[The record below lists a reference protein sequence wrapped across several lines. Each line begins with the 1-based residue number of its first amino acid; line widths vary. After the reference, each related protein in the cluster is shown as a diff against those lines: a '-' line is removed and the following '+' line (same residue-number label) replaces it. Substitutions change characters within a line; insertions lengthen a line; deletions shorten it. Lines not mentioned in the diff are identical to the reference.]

1 MLARLYCGDIYRDAT
16 TPREAFTAHF
26 QRPFSTA
33 PAECQLVEMSLTPDM
48 ILVLGLV
55 AFTMLMLVLEWI
67 RADMVALLVVVTIGL
82 TGLIPSERV
91 FNGFAG
97 NAVIA
102 IIAIMIMGEGL
113 DRAGVLNLTAR
124 FVMKM
129 ARGMESRLGLVINM
143 VASLFSA
150 IIPSQALAALMI
162 PVSSRLS
169 ARTGVPLSRLL
180 LPMAFCILTATNTT
194 LIANSP
200 LIVLNDLIASAN
212 ANLPPGAHTIP
223 RFGLFSVTPV
233 GLTLAVIGVLYFYF
247 FGRKL
252 LPGHEDQRLKVT
264 PGRTESYFAETYGIG
279 GETAELTVTAES
291 PLVGMS
297 IGEVEQLH
305 DAPLILAIKS
315 GNDARMAPPADHVIW
330 VGSVLGVL
338 GPREQLNQFANNQLC
353 RLSTRMRQLG
363 ELFNPT
369 RAGISEVVIPPSSRF
384 IKQKIGE
391 LRLRK
396 RFGISV
402 LAVTRGEQIF
412 RDDLRSVS
420 LRAGDTLALHSNWRD
435 LSLAA
440 EDKDL
445 VVVTDIP
452 KEEQRPGKIWQAV
465 GFFVLAKCLAL
476 FTQLDL
482 SVAMMTGAIGML
494 LTGVLNMDEAYKA
507 INWKT
512 IFVTACL
519 IPLGW
524 SMDSTGTAAWVAQVV
539 LQHLGNASP
548 YILQASLAIL
558 TLLFSQVMSN
568 VGATVMM
575 VPVAISVAV
584 ATGGNPSAYALIVAV
599 SSSNTFLLSSG
610 HPALMMVTG
619 PGGYRGKDFLRV
631 GIPLTLLV
639 LVVTLVVINL
649 MFR

>member
-1 MLARLYCGDIYRDAT
+1 VGL
-16 TPREAFTAHF
+16 
-26 QRPFSTA
+26 
-33 PAECQLVEMSLTPDM
+33 SLTPEM

-55 AFTMLMLVLEWI
+55 GFTMLMLVLEWI
-67 RADMVALLVVVTIGL
+67 RADMVALLVVVVIGL

-124 FVMKM
+124 FVMRM
-129 ARGMESRLGLVINM
+129 ARGMESRLGVVINL

-150 IIPSQALAALMI
+150 VIPSQALAALMI

-212 ANLPPGAHTIP
+212 VNLPPGAHTIP
-223 RFGLFSVTPV
+223 KFGLFSVTPI
-233 GLTLAVIGVLYFYF
+233 GLTLAILGVAYFYF

-252 LPGHEDQRLKVT
+252 LPGHEDERLKVT

-330 VGSVLGVL
+330 VGSILGVL
-338 GPREQLNQFANNQLC
+338 GPREQLTQFANNQLC

-384 IKQKIGE
+384 IKQTVGE

-402 LAVTRGEQIF
+402 LAVTRGEHVF
-412 RDDLRSVS
+412 RDDVRGVS
-420 LRAGDTLALHSNWRD
+420 LRAGDTVVLHSNWRD
-435 LSLAA
+435 LALAS

-476 FTQLDL
+476 FTNLDL

-494 LTGVLNMDEAYKA
+494 LSGVLNMDEAYKA

-524 SMDSTGTAAWVAQVV
+524 SMDATGTAAWIAQVV
-539 LQHLGNASP
+539 LQHLGGASP
-548 YILQASLAIL
+548 WVLQACLAIL

-575 VPVAISVAV
+575 VPIAISVAV

-619 PGGYRGKDFLRV
+619 PGGYKGKDFLRV
-631 GIPLTLLV
+631 GAPLTVLV
-639 LVVTLVVINL
+639 LVVTLIAINL
-649 MFR
+649 MFH

>member
-1 MLARLYCGDIYRDAT
+1 MGL
-16 TPREAFTAHF
+16 
-26 QRPFSTA
+26 
-33 PAECQLVEMSLTPDM
+33 SLTPEM

-55 AFTMLMLVLEWI
+55 GFTMLMLVLEWI
-67 RADMVALLVVVTIGL
+67 RADMVALLVVVVIGL

-124 FVMKM
+124 FVMRM
-129 ARGMESRLGLVINM
+129 ARGMESRLGVVINL

-150 IIPSQALAALMI
+150 VIPSQALAALMI

-212 ANLPPGAHTIP
+212 VNLPPGAHTIP
-223 RFGLFSVTPV
+223 KFGLFSVTPV
-233 GLTLAVIGVLYFYF
+233 GLTLALVGVLYFYL

-252 LPGHEDQRLKVT
+252 LPGHEDERLKVT

-315 GNDARMAPPADHVIW
+315 GSDARMAPPADHVIW
-330 VGSVLGVL
+330 VGSILGVL
-338 GPREQLNQFANNQLC
+338 GPREQLAQFANNQLC
-353 RLSTRMRQLG
+353 RLSPRMRQLG

-384 IKQKIGE
+384 IKQTVGE

-402 LAVTRGEQIF
+402 LAVTRGEQVF
-412 RDDLRSVS
+412 RDDVRGVS
-420 LRAGDTLALHSNWRD
+420 LRAGDTVVLHSNWRD
-435 LSLAA
+435 LALAS

-476 FTQLDL
+476 FTNLDL

-494 LTGVLNMDEAYKA
+494 LSGVLNMDEAYKA

-524 SMDSTGTAAWVAQVV
+524 SMDATGTAAWIAQIV
-539 LQHLGNASP
+539 LQQLGGASP
-548 YILQASLAIL
+548 WVLQASLAIL

-575 VPVAISVAV
+575 VPIAISVAV

-619 PGGYRGKDFLRV
+619 PGGYKGKDFLRV
-631 GIPLTLLV
+631 GAPLTALV
-639 LVVTLVVINL
+639 LVVTLVAVNL

>member
-1 MLARLYCGDIYRDAT
+1 
-16 TPREAFTAHF
+16 
-26 QRPFSTA
+26 
-33 PAECQLVEMSLTPDM
+33 M

-55 AFTMLMLVLEWI
+55 GFTMLMLVLEWI
-67 RADMVALLVVVTIGL
+67 RADMVALLVVVAIGL
-82 TGLIPSERV
+82 TGLIPSDRV

-102 IIAIMIMGEGL
+102 IMAIMIMGEGL

-124 FVMKM
+124 FVMRM
-129 ARGMESRLGLVINM
+129 ARGVESRLGLVINM

-150 IIPSQALAALMI
+150 VIPSQALAALMI

-212 ANLPPGAHTIP
+212 VNLPPGAHTIP
-223 RFGLFSVTPV
+223 KFGLFSVTPI
-233 GLTLAVIGVLYFYF
+233 GLALALLGVAYFYF

-252 LPGHEDQRLKVT
+252 LPGHEDERLKVT

-305 DAPLILAIKS
+305 GAPMILAIKS

-338 GPREQLNQFANNQLC
+338 GPRDQLTQFANNQLC

-363 ELFNPT
+363 ELFNPS
-369 RAGISEVVIPPSSRF
+369 RAGISEVVIPPVSRF
-384 IKQKIGE
+384 IKQTVGE

-402 LAVTRGEQIF
+402 LAVTRGDQVF
-412 RDDLRSVS
+412 RDDVRAVT
-420 LRAGDTLALHSNWRD
+420 LRAGDTVVLHSNWRD

-465 GFFVLAKCLAL
+465 GFFVMAKCLAL
-476 FTQLDL
+476 FTNLDL

-494 LTGVLNMDEAYKA
+494 LTGVLNMDEAYRA

-524 SMDSTGTAAWVAQVV
+524 SMDSTGTAAWVAQEV
-539 LQHLGNASP
+539 LQHMGGHSHWL
-548 YILQASLAIL
+548 LQLVLAIL

-575 VPVAISVAV
+575 VPIAISVAV

-619 PGGYRGKDFLRV
+619 PGGYRSKDFLRV

-639 LVVTLVVINL
+639 LVVTLVAINL
-649 MFR
+649 MFH

>member
-1 MLARLYCGDIYRDAT
+1 MAL
-16 TPREAFTAHF
+16 
-26 QRPFSTA
+26 
-33 PAECQLVEMSLTPDM
+33 SLTPEM

-55 AFTMLMLVLEWI
+55 GFTMLMLVLEWI
-67 RADMVALLVVVTIGL
+67 RADMVALLVVVVIGL
-82 TGLIPSERV
+82 TGLIPADRV

-102 IIAIMIMGEGL
+102 IIAIMVMGEGL
-113 DRAGVLNLTAR
+113 DRAGVLNLTAN
-124 FVMKM
+124 FVMRM
-129 ARGMESRLGLVINM
+129 ARGAESRLGVVINL

-150 IIPSQALAALMI
+150 VIPSQALAALMI
-162 PVSSRLS
+162 PVSSRLA

-212 ANLPPGAHTIP
+212 VNLPPGAHTIP
-223 RFGLFSVTPV
+223 KFGLFSVTPV
-233 GLTLAVIGVLYFYF
+233 GLTLALLGVGYFYF

-252 LPGHEDQRLKVT
+252 LPGHEDERLKVT
-264 PGRTESYFAETYGIG
+264 PGRTESYFAETYGIV

-369 RAGISEVVIPPSSRF
+369 RAGISEVVIPPVSRF
-384 IKQKIGE
+384 IKHTVGE

-402 LAVTRGEQIF
+402 LAVNRGDQVL
-412 RDDLRSVS
+412 RDDVRSVS
-420 LRAGDTLALHSNWRD
+420 LRAGDTVVLHSNWRD
-435 LSLAA
+435 LALAA
-440 EDKDL
+440 EERDL

-452 KEEQRPGKIWQAV
+452 KEQQRPGKIWQAV

-476 FTQLDL
+476 FTNLDL

-524 SMDSTGTAAWVAQVV
+524 SMDATGTAAWIAQVV
-539 LQHLGNASP
+539 LEHLGSASP
-548 YILQASLAIL
+548 WLLQACLAIL

-575 VPVAISVAV
+575 VPIAISVAV

-619 PGGYRGKDFLRV
+619 PGGYKGKDFLRV
-631 GIPLTLLV
+631 GAPLTLLV
-639 LVVTLVVINL
+639 LVVTLVAINL
-649 MFR
+649 MFH

>member
-1 MLARLYCGDIYRDAT
+1 
-16 TPREAFTAHF
+16 
-26 QRPFSTA
+26 
-33 PAECQLVEMSLTPDM
+33 M

-55 AFTMLMLVLEWI
+55 GFTMIMLVLEWI
-67 RADMVALLVVVTIGL
+67 RADMVALLVVVVIGL
-82 TGLIPSERV
+82 TGLIPADRV

-113 DRAGVLNLTAR
+113 DRAGVLNLTAN
-124 FVMKM
+124 FVMRM
-129 ARGMESRLGLVINM
+129 ARGAESRLGVVINL

-150 IIPSQALAALMI
+150 VIPSQALAAIMI

-223 RFGLFSVTPV
+223 KFGLFSVTPIGLALAFLGV
-233 GLTLAVIGVLYFYF
+233 GYFYF

-252 LPGHEDQRLKVT
+252 LPGHEDERLKVT

-297 IGEVEQLH
+297 IGEAEQLH
-305 DAPLILAIKS
+305 EAPLILAIKS
-315 GNDARMAPPADHVIW
+315 GNEARMAPPADHVIW

-338 GPREQLNQFANNQLC
+338 GPREQLSQFANNQLC
-353 RLSTRMRQLG
+353 RLSPRMRQLG

-369 RAGISEVVIPPSSRF
+369 RAGISEVVIPPVSRF
-384 IKQKIGE
+384 IKQTIGD

-402 LAVTRGEQIF
+402 LAVNRGDQVF
-412 RDDLRSVS
+412 RDDVRAVT
-420 LRAGDTLALHSNWRD
+420 LRAGDTVVLHSNWRD

-452 KEEQRPGKIWQAV
+452 KDEQRPGKIWQAV
-465 GFFVLAKCLAL
+465 GFFVMAKCLAL
-476 FTQLDL
+476 FTNLDL
-482 SVAMMTGAIGML
+482 SVAMMTGAIAML
-494 LTGVLNMDEAYKA
+494 LSGVLNMDEAYKA

-524 SMDSTGTAAWVAQVV
+524 SMDSTGTAAWLAQQV
-539 LQHLGNASP
+539 LYYLGGASP
-548 YILQASLAIL
+548 YVLQIVLGVL

-575 VPVAISVAV
+575 VPIAISVAV

-619 PGGYRGKDFLRV
+619 PGGYRSKDFLRV
-631 GIPLTLLV
+631 GLPLTALV
-639 LVVTLVVINL
+639 LTVTIVAINL
-649 MFR
+649 VFR

>member
-1 MLARLYCGDIYRDAT
+1 L
-16 TPREAFTAHF
+16 
-26 QRPFSTA
+26 
-33 PAECQLVEMSLTPDM
+33 
-48 ILVLGLV
+48 LGV
-55 AFTMLMLVLEWI
+55 A
-67 RADMVALLVVVTIGL
+67 
-82 TGLIPSERV
+82 
-91 FNGFAG
+91 
-97 NAVIA
+97 
-102 IIAIMIMGEGL
+102 
-113 DRAGVLNLTAR
+113 
-124 FVMKM
+124 
-129 ARGMESRLGLVINM
+129 
-143 VASLFSA
+143 
-150 IIPSQALAALMI
+150 
-162 PVSSRLS
+162 
-169 ARTGVPLSRLL
+169 
-180 LPMAFCILTATNTT
+180 
-194 LIANSP
+194 
-200 LIVLNDLIASAN
+200 
-212 ANLPPGAHTIP
+212 
-223 RFGLFSVTPV
+223 
-233 GLTLAVIGVLYFYF
+233 YFYF

-252 LPGHEDQRLKVT
+252 LPGHEDERLKVT

-305 DAPLILAIKS
+305 GAPLILAIKS

-338 GPREQLNQFANNQLC
+338 GPRDQLTQFANNQLC

-369 RAGISEVVIPPSSRF
+369 RAGISEVVIPPVSRF
-384 IKQKIGE
+384 IKHTVGE

-402 LAVTRGEQIF
+402 LAVNRGDQVF
-412 RDDLRSVS
+412 RDDVRGVN
-420 LRAGDTLALHSNWRD
+420 LRAGDTVVLHSNWRD
-435 LSLAA
+435 LALAS

-476 FTQLDL
+476 FTNLDL

-494 LTGVLNMDEAYKA
+494 LSGVLNMDEAYRA

-524 SMDSTGTAAWVAQVV
+524 SMDATGTAAWIAQVV
-539 LQHLGNASP
+539 LQHLGGASP
-548 YILQASLAIL
+548 WVLQACLAIL

-575 VPVAISVAV
+575 VPIAISVAV

-610 HPALMMVTG
+610 HPALMMITG
-619 PGGYRGKDFLRV
+619 PGGYKGKDFLRV
-631 GIPLTLLV
+631 GAPLTVLV
-639 LVVTLVVINL
+639 LVVTLIAINL
-649 MFR
+649 MFH

>member
-1 MLARLYCGDIYRDAT
+1 VALT
-16 TPREAFTAHF
+16 
-26 QRPFSTA
+26 
-33 PAECQLVEMSLTPDM
+33 LTPEM
-48 ILVLGLV
+48 MLVLGLV
-55 AFTMLMLVLEWI
+55 CFTMLMLVLEWI
-67 RADMVALLVVVTIGL
+67 RADMVALLVVVVIGL
-82 TGLIPSERV
+82 TGLIPSDRV

-102 IIAIMIMGEGL
+102 IIAIMIMGAGL
-113 DRAGVLNLTAR
+113 DSAGVLGLTAQ
-124 FVMKM
+124 FVMRM
-129 ARGMESRLGLVINM
+129 ARGKETRLGLVINA
-143 VASLFSA
+143 VTSLFSA
-150 IIPSQALAALMI
+150 VIPSQALAALMI
-162 PVSSRLS
+162 PVTSRLS
-169 ARTGVPLSRLL
+169 ARTGVPISRLL

-212 ANLPPGAHTIP
+212 ANLPPGAQTVP
-223 RFGLFSVTPV
+223 KFGLFSVTPV
-233 GLTLAVIGVLYFYF
+233 GLALAVAGVLFFYLYTN
-247 FGRKL
+247 KL
-252 LPGHEDQRLKVT
+252 LPEREDERQKVT
-264 PGRTESYFAETYGIG
+264 PGRTESYFAETYGIV
-279 GETAELTVTAES
+279 GETSELTVTAES

-305 DAPLILAIKS
+305 GAPLILAIKS
-315 GNDARMAPPADHVIW
+315 GNEARMAPPADQVIW

-338 GPREQLNQFANNQLC
+338 GPRDEINRFANNQLC
-353 RLSTRMRQLG
+353 KLSPRMRQLG

-369 RAGISEVVIPPSSRF
+369 RAGISEAVIPPSSRF
-384 IKQKIGE
+384 LKQSVGE

-396 RFGISV
+396 RYGISV
-402 LAVTRGEQIF
+402 LAITRGDQVY
-412 RDDLRSVS
+412 RDDLRAVS
-420 LRAGDTLALHSNWRD
+420 LRTGDTLVLHSSWKA
-435 LSLAA
+435 LQEVS

-452 KEEQRPGKIWQAV
+452 REEQRPNKIWQAV
-465 GFFVLAKCLAL
+465 GFFLLAKGLAL
-476 FTQLDL
+476 FTNLDL

-494 LTGVLNMDEAYKA
+494 LSGVLNMDEAYKA
-507 INWKT
+507 VNWKT

-524 SMDSTGTAAWVAQVV
+524 SMDSTGTAAWVAQEVLLHLGHASPWV
-539 LQHLGNASP
+539 LQS
-548 YILQASLAIL
+548 SLAIL

-619 PGGYRGKDFLRV
+619 PGDYSARDFLRAGV
-631 GIPLTLLV
+631 PLTFIV
-639 LVVTLVVINL
+639 LVITLVAINL
-649 MFR
+649 MYR

>member
-1 MLARLYCGDIYRDAT
+1 
-16 TPREAFTAHF
+16 
-26 QRPFSTA
+26 
-33 PAECQLVEMSLTPDM
+33 M
-48 ILVLGLV
+48 ILVLGLLG
-55 AFTMLMLVLEWI
+55 FTMLMLVLEWI

-113 DRAGVLNLTAR
+113 DRAGVLTHTAR
-124 FVMKM
+124 VVMRL
-129 ARGMESRLGLVINM
+129 ASGVESRLGLVINL

-150 IIPSQALAALMI
+150 VIPSQALAALMI
-162 PVSSRLS
+162 PVSSRLA
-169 ARTGVPLSRLL
+169 ARTGVPISRLL

-212 ANLPPGAHTIP
+212 VNLPPGAHTIP
-223 RFGLFSVTPV
+223 KFGLFSVTPV
-233 GLTLAVIGVLYFYF
+233 GLALAVVGLAYFYF
-247 FGRKL
+247 FGHKL

-279 GETAELTVTAES
+279 GDIAELTVTAES

-297 IGEVEQLH
+297 IGEAEALH
-305 DAPLILAIKS
+305 EAPLILAIKS
-315 GNDARMAPPADHVIW
+315 GNEARMAPPADHVIW
-330 VGSVLGVL
+330 VGSILGVL
-338 GPREQLNQFANNQLC
+338 GPRDQLNQFANNQLC

-369 RAGISEVVIPPSSRF
+369 RAGISEVVIPPVSRF
-384 IKQKIGE
+384 IKHTVAE

-402 LAVTRGEQIF
+402 LAVTRGDTVF
-412 RDDLRSVS
+412 RDDVRGVS
-420 LRAGDTLALHSNWRD
+420 LCAGDTVVLHSNWHD
-435 LSLAA
+435 LALAA

-452 KEEQRPGKIWQAV
+452 QELQRPGKIWQAV
-465 GFFVLAKCLAL
+465 GFFLMAQGLAL
-476 FTQLDL
+476 FTNLDL
-482 SVAMMTGAIGML
+482 SLSMMTGAVAML
-494 LTGVLNMDEAYKA
+494 LTGVLNMDEAFKA

-512 IFVTACL
+512 IFVIACL

-524 SMDSTGTAAWVAQVV
+524 SMDATGTAAWIAQEVLVHLGRTAPWV
-539 LQHLGNASP
+539 LQLC
-548 YILQASLAIL
+548 LAVL

-575 VPVAISVAV
+575 VPIAISVAV

-599 SSSNTFLLSSG
+599 SSSNTFLLSAG

-631 GIPLTLLV
+631 GTPLTVVV
-639 LVVTLVVINL
+639 LVVTLVVVNL

>member
-1 MLARLYCGDIYRDAT
+1 
-16 TPREAFTAHF
+16 
-26 QRPFSTA
+26 
-33 PAECQLVEMSLTPDM
+33 M

-55 AFTMLMLVLEWI
+55 GFTMLMLVLEWI
-67 RADMVALLVVVTIGL
+67 RADMVALLVVVVIGL
-82 TGLIPSERV
+82 TGLIPSDRV

-102 IIAIMIMGEGL
+102 IIAIMIMGAGL
-113 DRAGVLNLTAR
+113 DRAGVLSLTAN
-124 FVMKM
+124 FVMRM
-129 ARGMESRLGLVINM
+129 ARGKESRLGVVINS
-143 VASLFSA
+143 VTSLFSA
-150 IIPSQALAALMI
+150 VIPSQALAALMI
-162 PVSSRLS
+162 PVTSRLS
-169 ARTGVPLSRLL
+169 ARTGVPISRLL
-180 LPMAFCILTATNTT
+180 LPMGFCILTATNTT

-223 RFGLFSVTPV
+223 KFGLFSVTPV
-233 GLTLAVIGVLYFYF
+233 GLVLALLGITYFWLF
-247 FGRKL
+247 TRKL
-252 LPGHEDQRLKVT
+252 LPEREDERLKVT

-305 DAPLILAIKS
+305 GAPLILAIKS
-315 GNDARMAPPADHVIW
+315 GNDARMAPPVDYVIW

-338 GPREQLNQFANNQLC
+338 APREEINHFANNQLC
-353 RLSTRMRQLG
+353 KVSPRMRQLG

-369 RAGISEVVIPPSSRF
+369 RAGISEAVLPPSSRF
-384 IKQKIGE
+384 LKQNVGD

-396 RFGISV
+396 RYGISV
-402 LAVTRGEQIF
+402 LAINRGDQVF
-412 RDDLRSVS
+412 RDDVRGVN
-420 LRAGDTLALHSNWRD
+420 LRAGDTLVLHSSWRD
-435 LSLAA
+435 LALAA

-465 GFFVLAKCLAL
+465 GFFLLAKCLAL
-476 FTQLDL
+476 FTHLDL

-507 INWKT
+507 VNWKT

-524 SMDSTGTAAWVAQVV
+524 SMDATGTAAWLAQEVLDKLGGASPWV
-539 LQHLGNASP
+539 LQTC
-548 YILQASLAIL
+548 LAVL

-575 VPVAISVAV
+575 VPIAISVAV

-610 HPALMMVTG
+610 HPALMMVAG

-631 GIPLTLLV
+631 GIPLTLAMLV
-639 LVVTLVVINL
+639 ATLVVINL
-649 MFR
+649 LFD

>member
-1 MLARLYCGDIYRDAT
+1 MGL
-16 TPREAFTAHF
+16 
-26 QRPFSTA
+26 
-33 PAECQLVEMSLTPDM
+33 SLTPEM
-48 ILVLGLV
+48 ILVLGL
-55 AFTMLMLVLEWI
+55 AGFTMLMLVLDWI
-67 RADMVALLVVVTIGL
+67 RADMVALLVVVAIGL
-82 TGLIPSERV
+82 IGLIPADKV
-91 FNGFAG
+91 FDGFAG
-97 NAVIA
+97 NAVIS

-113 DRAGVLNLTAR
+113 DRAGVLTYTAR
-124 FVMKM
+124 VMMRM
-129 ARGMESRLGLVINM
+129 ANGVESRLSLVINV

-150 IIPSQALAALMI
+150 VIPSQALAALMI
-162 PVSSRLS
+162 PISSRLA
-169 ARTGVPLSRLL
+169 ARTGVPISRLL
-180 LPMAFCILTATNTT
+180 LPMAFCIFTATNTT

-200 LIVLNDLIASAN
+200 LIILNDLIASAN
-212 ANLPPGAHTIP
+212 LNLPPGAHTIP
-223 RFGLFSVTPV
+223 KFGLFSVTPIGLVLAAV
-233 GLTLAVIGVLYFYF
+233 GVAYFYF
-247 FGRKL
+247 FGHKL
-252 LPGHEDQRLKVT
+252 LPGHEDERLKVT

-297 IGEVEQLH
+297 IGEAEALH
-305 DAPLILAIKS
+305 QAPLILAIKS
-315 GNDARMAPPADHVIW
+315 GNESRMAPPADHVIW

-338 GPREQLNQFANNQLC
+338 GPREQLNRFANNQLC

-369 RAGISEVVIPPSSRF
+369 RAGISEVVIPPVSRF
-384 IKQKIGE
+384 IKQTVAD

-402 LAVTRGEQIF
+402 LAITRGDQVF
-412 RDDLRSVS
+412 RVDVRGVS
-420 LRAGDTLALHSNWRD
+420 LRAGDTVVLHSNWRD
-435 LSLAA
+435 LALAA

-465 GFFVLAKCLAL
+465 GFFLMAQGLAL
-476 FTQLDL
+476 FTPLDL
-482 SVAMMTGAIGML
+482 SLSMMAGAIAML

-512 IFVTACL
+512 IFVVACL

-524 SMDSTGTAAWVAQVV
+524 SMDATGTAAWLAQLVLTHLGGVAPWV
-539 LQHLGNASP
+539 LQLCVA
-548 YILQASLAIL
+548 LL
-558 TLLFSQVMSN
+558 TLLFAQVMSN

-584 ATGGNPSAYALIVAV
+584 ATGANPAAYALIVAV
-599 SSSNTFLLSSG
+599 SSSNTFLISAG

-619 PGGYRGKDFLRV
+619 PGGYKGKDFLRV
-631 GIPLTLLV
+631 GAPLTVLMLVATLLMV
-639 LVVTLVVINL
+639 NL

>member
-1 MLARLYCGDIYRDAT
+1 MAL
-16 TPREAFTAHF
+16 
-26 QRPFSTA
+26 
-33 PAECQLVEMSLTPDM
+33 SLTPEM

-55 AFTMLMLVLEWI
+55 GFTMLMLVLEWI
-67 RADMVALLVVVTIGL
+67 RADMVALLVVVVIGL
-82 TGLIPSERV
+82 TGLIPSDRV

-113 DRAGVLNLTAR
+113 DRAGVLNLTAN
-124 FVMKM
+124 FVMRM
-129 ARGMESRLGLVINM
+129 ARGVESRLGVVINL

-150 IIPSQALAALMI
+150 VIPSQALAALMI
-162 PVSSRLS
+162 PVSSRLA

-212 ANLPPGAHTIP
+212 VNLPPGAHTIP
-223 RFGLFSVTPV
+223 KFGLFSVTPV
-233 GLTLAVIGVLYFYF
+233 GLTLALLGVGYFYF

-252 LPGHEDQRLKVT
+252 LPGHEDERLKVT
-264 PGRTESYFAETYGIG
+264 PGRTESYFAETYGIV

-305 DAPLILAIKS
+305 EAPLILAIKS

-369 RAGISEVVIPPSSRF
+369 RAGISEVVIPPVSRF
-384 IKQKIGE
+384 IRHTVGE

-402 LAVTRGEQIF
+402 LAVNRGDQVF
-412 RDDLRSVS
+412 RDDVRAVS
-420 LRAGDTLALHSNWRD
+420 LRAGDTVVLHSNWRD

-440 EDKDL
+440 EDRDL

-452 KEEQRPGKIWQAV
+452 KEQQRPGKIWQAV

-476 FTQLDL
+476 FTNLDL

-494 LTGVLNMDEAYKA
+494 LSGVLNMDEAYKA

-524 SMDSTGTAAWVAQVV
+524 SMDATGTAAWIAQVV
-539 LQHLGNASP
+539 LDHLGSASP
-548 YILQASLAIL
+548 WLLQLCLAVL

-575 VPVAISVAV
+575 VPIAISVAV

-619 PGGYRGKDFLRV
+619 PGGYKGKDFLRV
-631 GIPLTLLV
+631 GAPLTLLV
-639 LVVTLVVINL
+639 LVATLIAINL
-649 MFR
+649 LFR

>member
-1 MLARLYCGDIYRDAT
+1 
-16 TPREAFTAHF
+16 
-26 QRPFSTA
+26 
-33 PAECQLVEMSLTPDM
+33 M

-55 AFTMLMLVLEWI
+55 GFTMLMLVLEWI
-67 RADMVALLVVVTIGL
+67 RADMVALLVVVVIGL

-124 FVMKM
+124 FVMRM
-129 ARGMESRLGLVINM
+129 ARGVESRLGLVINL

-150 IIPSQALAALMI
+150 VIPSQALAALMI

-212 ANLPPGAHTIP
+212 VNLPPGAHTIP
-223 RFGLFSVTPV
+223 KFGLFSVTPIGLALALV
-233 GLTLAVIGVLYFYF
+233 GVAYFYF

-252 LPGHEDQRLKVT
+252 LPGHEDERLKVT

-305 DAPLILAIKS
+305 GAPLILAIKS

-338 GPREQLNQFANNQLC
+338 GPRDQLNQFANNQLC

-363 ELFNPT
+363 ELFNPS
-369 RAGISEVVIPPSSRF
+369 RAGISEVVIPPVSRF
-384 IKQKIGE
+384 IKQTIGD

-402 LAVTRGEQIF
+402 LAVTRGDQVF
-412 RDDLRSVS
+412 RDDVRGVT
-420 LRAGDTLALHSNWRD
+420 LRAGDTVVLHSNWRD

-476 FTQLDL
+476 FTNLDL

-507 INWKT
+507 VNWKT

-524 SMDSTGTAAWVAQVV
+524 SMDSTGTAAWIAQEV
-539 LQHLGNASP
+539 LQHLGGHSHWL
-548 YILQASLAIL
+548 LQLSLAVL

-575 VPVAISVAV
+575 VPIAISVAV

-619 PGGYRGKDFLRV
+619 PGGYKGRDFLRV
-631 GIPLTLLV
+631 GAPLTLLV
-639 LVVTLVVINL
+639 LIVTLVAINL
-649 MFR
+649 MFH

>member
-1 MLARLYCGDIYRDAT
+1 MGL
-16 TPREAFTAHF
+16 
-26 QRPFSTA
+26 
-33 PAECQLVEMSLTPDM
+33 SLTPEM
-48 ILVLGLV
+48 VLVLGLV
-55 AFTMLMLVLEWI
+55 GFTMLMLVLEWI
-67 RADMVALLVVVTIGL
+67 RADMVALLVVVVIGL

-124 FVMKM
+124 FVMRM
-129 ARGMESRLGLVINM
+129 ARGMESRLGVVINL

-150 IIPSQALAALMI
+150 VIPSQALAALMI

-212 ANLPPGAHTIP
+212 VNLPPGAHTIP
-223 RFGLFSVTPV
+223 KFGLFSVTPI
-233 GLTLAVIGVLYFYF
+233 GLTLAILGVAYFYF

-252 LPGHEDQRLKVT
+252 LPGHEDERLKVT

-305 DAPLILAIKS
+305 GAPLILAIKS

-338 GPREQLNQFANNQLC
+338 GPREQLTQFANNQLC

-369 RAGISEVVIPPSSRF
+369 RAGISEVVIPPVSRF
-384 IKQKIGE
+384 IKHTVGE

-402 LAVTRGEQIF
+402 LAVTRGEQVF
-412 RDDLRSVS
+412 RDDVRGVS
-420 LRAGDTLALHSNWRD
+420 LRAGDTVVLHSNWRD
-435 LSLAA
+435 LALAA
-440 EDKDL
+440 EDRDL

-476 FTQLDL
+476 FTNLDL

-494 LTGVLNMDEAYKA
+494 LSGVLNMDEAYKA

-524 SMDSTGTAAWVAQVV
+524 SMDATGTAAWIAQVV
-539 LQHLGNASP
+539 LEHLGGASP
-548 YILQASLAIL
+548 WVLQACLAIL

-575 VPVAISVAV
+575 VPIAISVAV

-619 PGGYRGKDFLRV
+619 PGGYKGKDFLRV
-631 GIPLTLLV
+631 GAPLTVLV
-639 LVVTLVVINL
+639 LVVTLLAINL
-649 MFR
+649 MFH

>member
-1 MLARLYCGDIYRDAT
+1 
-16 TPREAFTAHF
+16 
-26 QRPFSTA
+26 
-33 PAECQLVEMSLTPDM
+33 M

-55 AFTMLMLVLEWI
+55 GFTMLMLVLEWI
-67 RADMVALLVVVTIGL
+67 RADMVALLVVVVIGL

-124 FVMKM
+124 FVMRM
-129 ARGMESRLGLVINM
+129 ARGMESRLGVVINL

-150 IIPSQALAALMI
+150 VIPSQALAALMI

-212 ANLPPGAHTIP
+212 VNLPPGAHTIP
-223 RFGLFSVTPV
+223 KFGLFSVTPV
-233 GLTLAVIGVLYFYF
+233 GLTLALVGVLYFYL

-252 LPGHEDQRLKVT
+252 LPGHEDERLKVT

-315 GNDARMAPPADHVIW
+315 GSDARMAPPADHVIW
-330 VGSVLGVL
+330 VGSILGVL
-338 GPREQLNQFANNQLC
+338 GPREQLTQFANNQLC

-369 RAGISEVVIPPSSRF
+369 RAGISEVVIPPVSRF
-384 IKQKIGE
+384 IKHTVAE

-402 LAVTRGEQIF
+402 LAVTRGEQVF
-412 RDDLRSVS
+412 RDDVRGVS
-420 LRAGDTLALHSNWRD
+420 LRAGDTVVLHSNWRD
-435 LSLAA
+435 LALAS

-465 GFFVLAKCLAL
+465 GFFVMAKCLAL
-476 FTQLDL
+476 FTNLDL

-494 LTGVLNMDEAYKA
+494 LSGVLNMDEAYRA

-524 SMDSTGTAAWVAQVV
+524 SMDATGTAAWIAQEV
-539 LQHLGNASP
+539 LQHLGGAAP
-548 YILQASLAIL
+548 WVLQLCLAVL

-575 VPVAISVAV
+575 VPIAISVAV

-619 PGGYRGKDFLRV
+619 PGGYKGKDFLRV
-631 GIPLTLLV
+631 GLPLTALV
-639 LVVTLVVINL
+639 LAVTLLAINL

>member
-1 MLARLYCGDIYRDAT
+1 MAL
-16 TPREAFTAHF
+16 
-26 QRPFSTA
+26 
-33 PAECQLVEMSLTPDM
+33 SLTPEM
-48 ILVLGLV
+48 ILVLGLLG
-55 AFTMLMLVLEWI
+55 FTMLMLVLEWI
-67 RADMVALLVVVTIGL
+67 RADMVALLVVVVIGL
-82 TGLIPSERV
+82 TGLIPSDRV

-113 DRAGVLNLTAR
+113 DRAGVLTYTAT
-124 FVMKM
+124 FVMRM
-129 ARGMESRLGLVINM
+129 ARGAESRLGMVINV
-143 VASLFSA
+143 VASMFSA
-150 IIPSQALAALMI
+150 VIPSQALAALMI

-169 ARTGVPLSRLL
+169 ARTGVPISRLL
-180 LPMAFCILTATNTT
+180 LPMAFCILTGTNTT

-212 ANLPPGAHTIP
+212 LNLPPGAHTIAK
-223 RFGLFSVTPV
+223 FGLFSVTPV
-233 GLTLAVIGVLYFYF
+233 GLALALVGVAYFYF
-247 FGRKL
+247 FGSKL
-252 LPGHEDQRLKVT
+252 LPGHEDERLKVT
-264 PGRTESYFAETYGIG
+264 PGRTESYFAETYGIV

-297 IGEVEQLH
+297 IGEAEQLY

-315 GNDARMAPPADHVIW
+315 GNDSRMAPPADHVIW

-369 RAGISEVVIPPSSRF
+369 RAGISEVVIPPVSRF
-384 IKQKIGE
+384 IKHTVGE

-402 LAVTRGEQIF
+402 LAVTRGDKVL
-412 RDDLRSVS
+412 RDDVRGVS
-420 LRAGDTLALHSNWRD
+420 LRAGDTVVLHSNWRD

-452 KEEQRPGKIWQAV
+452 KELQRPGKIWQAV
-465 GFFVLAKCLAL
+465 GFFLMAQGLAL
-476 FTQLDL
+476 FTNLDL
-482 SVAMMTGAIGML
+482 SVSMMTGAIAML

-507 INWKT
+507 VNWKT
-512 IFVTACL
+512 IFVIACL

-524 SMDSTGTAAWVAQVV
+524 SMDATGTAAWIAQQVLVHLGSSAPWV
-539 LQHLGNASP
+539 LQLC
-548 YILQASLAIL
+548 LALL

-575 VPVAISVAV
+575 VPIAISVAV

-610 HPALMMVTG
+610 HPALMMITG
-619 PGGYRGKDFLRV
+619 PGGYKSKDFLRV

-639 LVVTLVVINL
+639 LIVTLVVINL
-649 MFR
+649 MFD

>member
-1 MLARLYCGDIYRDAT
+1 MG
-16 TPREAFTAHF
+16 P
-26 QRPFSTA
+26 
-33 PAECQLVEMSLTPDM
+33 SLTPEM
-48 ILVLGLV
+48 IMVLGLV
-55 AFTMLMLVLEWI
+55 GFTMLMLVLEWI
-67 RADMVALLVVVTIGL
+67 RADMVALLVVVAIGL
-82 TGLIPSERV
+82 TGLIPSDRV

-124 FVMKM
+124 FVMRM
-129 ARGMESRLGLVINM
+129 ARGVESRLGLVINL

-150 IIPSQALAALMI
+150 VIPSQALAALMI

-169 ARTGVPLSRLL
+169 ARTGVPISRLL

-212 ANLPPGAHTIP
+212 ANLLPGAHTIP
-223 RFGLFSVTPV
+223 KFGLFSVTPV
-233 GLTLAVIGVLYFYF
+233 GLALSLVGVLYFYF

-252 LPGHEDQRLKVT
+252 LPGHEDERLKVT

-297 IGEVEQLH
+297 IGEVEQLY

-315 GNDARMAPPADHVIW
+315 GNEARMAPPADHVIW

-338 GPREQLNQFANNQLC
+338 GPREQLTRFANNQLC
-353 RLSTRMRQLG
+353 RLSTHMRQLG

-369 RAGISEVVIPPSSRF
+369 RAGISEVVIPPVSRF
-384 IKQKIGE
+384 IKQTVGD

-402 LAVTRGEQIF
+402 LAVTRGEQVF
-412 RDDLRSVS
+412 RDDVRGVT
-420 LRAGDTLALHSNWRD
+420 LRAGDTLVLHSNWRD

-476 FTQLDL
+476 FTHLDL

-524 SMDSTGTAAWVAQVV
+524 SMDATGTAAWIAQQV
-539 LQHLGNASP
+539 LQHMGTSSHWL
-548 YILQASLAIL
+548 LQACLAIL

>member
-1 MLARLYCGDIYRDAT
+1 
-16 TPREAFTAHF
+16 
-26 QRPFSTA
+26 
-33 PAECQLVEMSLTPDM
+33 
-48 ILVLGLV
+48 
-55 AFTMLMLVLEWI
+55 
-67 RADMVALLVVVTIGL
+67 MVALLVVVVIGL
-82 TGLIPSERV
+82 TGLIPSDRV

-102 IIAIMIMGEGL
+102 IMAIMIMGEGL

-124 FVMKM
+124 FVMRM
-129 ARGMESRLGLVINM
+129 ARGVESRLGVVVNL

-150 IIPSQALAALMI
+150 VIPSQALAALMI

-212 ANLPPGAHTIP
+212 VNLPPGAHTIP
-223 RFGLFSVTPV
+223 KFGLFSVTPI
-233 GLTLAVIGVLYFYF
+233 GLALALLGVAYFYF

-252 LPGHEDQRLKVT
+252 LPGHEDERLKVT

-305 DAPLILAIKS
+305 GAPLILAIKS

-338 GPREQLNQFANNQLC
+338 GPRDQLTQFANNQLC

-369 RAGISEVVIPPSSRF
+369 RAGISEVVIPPVSRF
-384 IKQKIGE
+384 IKHTVGE

-402 LAVTRGEQIF
+402 LAVNRGDQVF
-412 RDDLRSVS
+412 RDDVRGVN
-420 LRAGDTLALHSNWRD
+420 LRAGDTVVLHSNWRD
-435 LSLAA
+435 LALAS

-476 FTQLDL
+476 FTNLDL

-494 LTGVLNMDEAYKA
+494 LSGVLNMDEAYRA

-524 SMDSTGTAAWVAQVV
+524 SMDATGTAAWIAQAV
-539 LQHLGNASP
+539 LQDLGGASP
-548 YILQASLAIL
+548 WVLQACLAIL

-575 VPVAISVAV
+575 VPIAISVAV

-610 HPALMMVTG
+610 HPALMMITG
-619 PGGYRGKDFLRV
+619 PGGYKGKDFLRV
-631 GIPLTLLV
+631 GAPLTVLV
-639 LVVTLVVINL
+639 LMVTLIAINL

>member
-1 MLARLYCGDIYRDAT
+1 VAL
-16 TPREAFTAHF
+16 
-26 QRPFSTA
+26 
-33 PAECQLVEMSLTPDM
+33 SLTPEM

-55 AFTMLMLVLEWI
+55 GFTMLMLVLEWI
-67 RADMVALLVVVTIGL
+67 RADMVALLVVVAIGL
-82 TGLIPSERV
+82 IGLLPADRV
-91 FNGFAG
+91 FDGFAG

-113 DRAGVLNLTAR
+113 DRAGVLNLTAN
-124 FVMKM
+124 FVMRM
-129 ARGMESRLGLVINM
+129 ARGAESRLGVVINL

-150 IIPSQALAALMI
+150 VIPSQALAALMI
-162 PVSSRLS
+162 PVSSRLA

-212 ANLPPGAHTIP
+212 LNLPAGAHTIP
-223 RFGLFSVTPV
+223 KFGLFSVTPIGLVLAAV
-233 GLTLAVIGVLYFYF
+233 GVAYFYF

-252 LPGHEDQRLKVT
+252 LPGHEDERLKVT

-279 GETAELTVTAES
+279 AELTVTAES

-297 IGEVEQLH
+297 IGEAESLH
-305 DAPLILAIKS
+305 QAPLILAIKS
-315 GNDARMAPPADHVIW
+315 GNEARMAPPADHVIW

-369 RAGISEVVIPPSSRF
+369 RAGISEVVIPPVSRF
-384 IKQKIGE
+384 IKHTVAE

-402 LAVTRGEQIF
+402 LAVNRGDQVF
-412 RDDLRSVS
+412 RDDVRGVS
-420 LRAGDTLALHSNWRD
+420 LRAGDTVVLHSHWRD
-435 LSLAA
+435 LALAA

-465 GFFVLAKCLAL
+465 GFFLLAKCLAL
-476 FTQLDL
+476 FTNLDL
-482 SVAMMTGAIGML
+482 SIAMMTGAIGML
-494 LTGVLNMDEAYKA
+494 LSGVLNMDEAYKA

-524 SMDSTGTAAWVAQVV
+524 SMDATGTAAWLAQVV
-539 LQHLGNASP
+539 LEHLGGASP
-548 YILQASLAIL
+548 WVLQLCLAVL

-575 VPVAISVAV
+575 VPIAISVAV
-584 ATGGNPSAYALIVAV
+584 ATGGNPSAYALIIAV

-619 PGGYRGKDFLRV
+619 PGGYKGKDFLRV
-631 GIPLTLLV
+631 GLPLTLIV
-639 LVVTLVVINL
+639 LVVTLIAVNL
-649 MFR
+649 LFR

>member
-1 MLARLYCGDIYRDAT
+1 MGL
-16 TPREAFTAHF
+16 
-26 QRPFSTA
+26 
-33 PAECQLVEMSLTPDM
+33 SLSPDM
-48 ILVLGLV
+48 ILVLGLLG
-55 AFTMLMLVLEWI
+55 FTMLMLVLEWV
-67 RADMVALLVVVTIGL
+67 RADMVALLVVVVIGL
-82 TGLIPSERV
+82 TGLLPADRV

-113 DRAGVLNLTAR
+113 DRAGVLVHAAR
-124 FVMKM
+124 FVMRM
-129 ARGMESRLGLVINM
+129 AKGVESRLGLVINL
-143 VASLFSA
+143 VASMFSA
-150 IIPSQALAALMI
+150 VIPSQALAALMI
-162 PVSSRLS
+162 PISSRLA

-223 RFGLFSVTPV
+223 KFGLFSVTPV
-233 GLTLAVIGVLYFYF
+233 GLALAVVGLAYFYF

-291 PLVGMS
+291 ALVGMS
-297 IGEVEQLH
+297 IGEAEALYE
-305 DAPLILAIKS
+305 APLILAIKS

-338 GPREQLNQFANNQLC
+338 GPREQLNRFANNQLC

-369 RAGISEVVIPPSSRF
+369 RAGISEVVIPPVSRF
-384 IKQKIGE
+384 IKHTVGE

-402 LAVTRGEQIF
+402 LAVTRGEQVF
-412 RDDLRSVS
+412 RDDVRGVS
-420 LRAGDTLALHSNWRD
+420 LRAGDTMVLHSNWHD
-435 LSLAA
+435 LALAS

-465 GFFVLAKCLAL
+465 GFFLMAQGLAL
-476 FTQLDL
+476 FTNLDL
-482 SVAMMTGAIGML
+482 SLSMMTGAIAML
-494 LTGVLNMDEAYKA
+494 LTGVLNMDEAFKA

-512 IFVTACL
+512 IFVIACL

-524 SMDSTGTAAWVAQVV
+524 SMDATGTAAWIAQVV
-539 LQHLGNASP
+539 LQHLGGAAP
-548 YILQASLAIL
+548 WVLQLCLAVL
-558 TLLFSQVMSN
+558 TIVFGLVMSN

-575 VPVAISVAV
+575 VPIAISVAV
-584 ATGGNPSAYALIVAV
+584 ATGGNPAAYALLVAV
-599 SSSNTFLLSSG
+599 SSSNTFLISAG

-619 PGGYRGKDFLRV
+619 PGGYKSKDFLRV
-631 GIPLTLLV
+631 GAPLTV
-639 LVVTLVVINL
+639 VMLVVTLVVINL

>member
-1 MLARLYCGDIYRDAT
+1 MAL
-16 TPREAFTAHF
+16 
-26 QRPFSTA
+26 
-33 PAECQLVEMSLTPDM
+33 SLTPEM
-48 ILVLGLV
+48 ILVLGLLG
-55 AFTMLMLVLEWI
+55 FTMLMLVLEWI
-67 RADMVALLVVVTIGL
+67 RADMVALLVVVVIGL
-82 TGLIPSERV
+82 TGLIPSDRV

-102 IIAIMIMGEGL
+102 IIAIMIMGAGL
-113 DRAGVLNLTAR
+113 DRAGVLSLTAN
-124 FVMKM
+124 FVMRM
-129 ARGMESRLGLVINM
+129 ARGAESRLGMVINL

-150 IIPSQALAALMI
+150 VIPSQALAALMI
-162 PVSSRLS
+162 PVSSRLA

-212 ANLPPGAHTIP
+212 LNLPPGAHTIP
-223 RFGLFSVTPV
+223 KFGLFSVTPIGLALALV
-233 GLTLAVIGVLYFYF
+233 GVAYFYF

-252 LPGHEDQRLKVT
+252 LPGHEDERLKVT
-264 PGRTESYFAETYGIG
+264 PGRTESYFAETYGIVG
-279 GETAELTVTAES
+279 DTAELTVTAES

-297 IGEVEQLH
+297 IGEAEQLYE
-305 DAPLILAIKS
+305 APLILAIKS
-315 GNDARMAPPADHVIW
+315 GNEARMAPPADHVIW

-353 RLSTRMRQLG
+353 RLSTRMRALG
-363 ELFNPT
+363 DLFNPT
-369 RAGISEVVIPPSSRF
+369 RAGISEVVIPPVSRF
-384 IKQKIGE
+384 IKQTVAE

-402 LAVTRGEQIF
+402 LAVTHGDKVLREDVRG
-412 RDDLRSVS
+412 VS
-420 LRAGDTLALHSNWRD
+420 LRAGDTMVLHSNWHD
-435 LSLAA
+435 LALAA

-452 KEEQRPGKIWQAV
+452 KDQQRPGKIWQAV
-465 GFFVLAKCLAL
+465 GFFLMAQGLAL
-476 FTQLDL
+476 FTSLDL
-482 SVAMMTGAIGML
+482 SVAMMTGAVAML

-507 INWKT
+507 VNWKT
-512 IFVTACL
+512 IFVIACL

-524 SMDSTGTAAWVAQVV
+524 SMDATGTAAWIAQGM
-539 LQHLGNASP
+539 LEHLGGSGP
-548 YILQASLAIL
+548 WILQLCLAVL

-575 VPVAISVAV
+575 VPIAISVAV

-619 PGGYRGKDFLRV
+619 PGGYKGRDFLRV
-631 GIPLTLLV
+631 GAPLTFVV
-639 LVVTLVVINL
+639 LIVTLLMVNL
-649 MFR
+649 MFH

>member
-1 MLARLYCGDIYRDAT
+1 VALT
-16 TPREAFTAHF
+16 
-26 QRPFSTA
+26 
-33 PAECQLVEMSLTPDM
+33 LTPEM

-55 AFTMLMLVLEWI
+55 LFTMLMLVLEWI
-67 RADMVALLVVVTIGL
+67 RADMVALLVVVVIGL
-82 TGLIPSERV
+82 TGLIPSDRV

-102 IIAIMIMGEGL
+102 IIAIMIMGAGL
-113 DRAGVLNLTAR
+113 DRAGVLGLTAQ
-124 FVMKM
+124 FVMRM
-129 ARGMESRLGLVINM
+129 AQGKESRLGVVINS
-143 VASLFSA
+143 VTSLFSA
-150 IIPSQALAALMI
+150 VIPSQALAALMI
-162 PVSSRLS
+162 PVTSRLS
-169 ARTGVPLSRLL
+169 ARTGVPISRLL

-212 ANLPPGAHTIP
+212 ANLPPGAQTVP
-223 RFGLFSVTPV
+223 KFGLFSVTPI
-233 GLTLAVIGVLYFYF
+233 GLTLAVAGVLFFYFYTN
-247 FGRKL
+247 KL
-252 LPGHEDQRLKVT
+252 LPEREDERQKVT
-264 PGRTESYFAETYGIG
+264 PGRTESYFAETYGIV

-305 DAPLILAIKS
+305 GAPLILAIKS
-315 GNDARMAPPADHVIW
+315 GNDARMAPPADQVIW

-338 GPREQLNQFANNQLC
+338 GPRDELNRFANNQLC
-353 RLSTRMRQLG
+353 RVSPRMRQLG

-369 RAGISEVVIPPSSRF
+369 RAGISEAVIPPNSRF
-384 IKQKIGE
+384 LKQSVGE

-396 RFGISV
+396 RYGISV
-402 LAVTRGEQIF
+402 LAVTRGDQVY

-420 LRAGDTLALHSNWRD
+420 LRTGDTLVLHSSWRALQD
-435 LSLAA
+435 VS

-452 KEEQRPGKIWQAV
+452 REEQRPNKIWQAV
-465 GFFVLAKCLAL
+465 LFFLLAKGLAL
-476 FTQLDL
+476 FTNLDL
-482 SVAMMTGAIGML
+482 SIAMMTGAVGML
-494 LTGVLNMDEAYKA
+494 LTGVLNMDEAFKA

-524 SMDSTGTAAWVAQVV
+524 SMDSTGTAAWVAQEVLLHLGHASPWV
-539 LQHLGNASP
+539 LQT
-548 YILQASLAIL
+548 SLAIL

-619 PGGYRGKDFLRV
+619 PGDYSGRDFLRAGV
-631 GIPLTLLV
+631 PLTFIV
-639 LVVTLVVINL
+639 LIITMVVINL
-649 MFR
+649 MYR

>member
-1 MLARLYCGDIYRDAT
+1 VGLT
-16 TPREAFTAHF
+16 
-26 QRPFSTA
+26 
-33 PAECQLVEMSLTPDM
+33 LTPEM

-55 AFTMLMLVLEWI
+55 GFTMLMLVLEWI
-67 RADMVALLVVVTIGL
+67 RADMVALLVVVVIGL

-124 FVMKM
+124 FVMRM
-129 ARGMESRLGLVINM
+129 ARGMESRLGVVINL

-150 IIPSQALAALMI
+150 VIPSQALAALMI

-212 ANLPPGAHTIP
+212 VNLPPGAHTIP
-223 RFGLFSVTPV
+223 KFGLFSVTPI
-233 GLTLAVIGVLYFYF
+233 GLTLAILGVAYFYF

-252 LPGHEDQRLKVT
+252 LPGHEDERLKVT

-305 DAPLILAIKS
+305 GAPLILAIKS

-338 GPREQLNQFANNQLC
+338 GPRDQLTQFANNQLC

-369 RAGISEVVIPPSSRF
+369 RAGISEVVIPPVSRF
-384 IKQKIGE
+384 IKHTVGE

-402 LAVTRGEQIF
+402 LAVTRGEQVF
-412 RDDLRSVS
+412 RDDVRGVS
-420 LRAGDTLALHSNWRD
+420 LRAGDTVVLHSNWRD
-435 LSLAA
+435 LALAS
-440 EDKDL
+440 EDRDL

-465 GFFVLAKCLAL
+465 GFFVMAKCLAL
-476 FTQLDL
+476 FTNLDL

-524 SMDSTGTAAWVAQVV
+524 SMDATGTAAWIAQVV
-539 LQHLGNASP
+539 LQHLGSASP
-548 YILQASLAIL
+548 WVLQACLAIL

-575 VPVAISVAV
+575 VPIAISVAV

-619 PGGYRGKDFLRV
+619 PGGYKGKDFLRV
-631 GIPLTLLV
+631 GAPLTVLV
-639 LVVTLVVINL
+639 LVVTLIAINL
-649 MFR
+649 IFH

>member
-1 MLARLYCGDIYRDAT
+1 
-16 TPREAFTAHF
+16 
-26 QRPFSTA
+26 
-33 PAECQLVEMSLTPDM
+33 M

-55 AFTMLMLVLEWI
+55 GFTMLMLVLEWI
-67 RADMVALLVVVTIGL
+67 RADMVALLVVVVIGL

-102 IIAIMIMGEGL
+102 IIAIMIMGAGL
-113 DRAGVLNLTAR
+113 DRAGVLGLTAN
-124 FVMKM
+124 FVMRM
-129 ARGMESRLGLVINM
+129 ARGVESRLGVVINL
-143 VASLFSA
+143 VTSLFSA
-150 IIPSQALAALMI
+150 VIPSQALAALMI
-162 PVSSRLS
+162 PVTSRLA
-169 ARTGVPLSRLL
+169 ARTGVPISRLL

-212 ANLPPGAHTIP
+212 ANLPAGAHTIP
-223 RFGLFSVTPV
+223 KFGLFSVTPV
-233 GLTLAVIGVLYFYF
+233 GLVLALTGVLFFYLF
-247 FGRKL
+247 SRKL
-252 LPGHEDQRLKVT
+252 LPEREDERLKVT
-264 PGRTESYFAETYGIG
+264 PGRTESYFAETYGIV

-297 IGEVEQLH
+297 IGEVEQLYG
-305 DAPLILAIKS
+305 APLILAIKS
-315 GNDARMAPPADHVIW
+315 GTESRMAPPVDHVIW

-353 RLSTRMRQLG
+353 RLSPRMRQLG

-369 RAGISEVVIPPSSRF
+369 RAGISEAVIPPSSRF
-384 IKQKIGE
+384 IKQSVGE

-396 RFGISV
+396 RYGISV
-402 LAVTRGEQIF
+402 LAVNRGDQVF
-412 RDDLRSVS
+412 RDDVRSVS
-420 LRAGDTLALHSNWRD
+420 LRAGDTLVLHSSWRD
-435 LSLAA
+435 LGLAT

-476 FTQLDL
+476 FTHLDL

-494 LTGVLNMDEAYKA
+494 LTGVLNMDEAYRA

-524 SMDSTGTAAWVAQVV
+524 SMDATGTAAWVAQEV
-539 LQHLGNASP
+539 LQHLGSASP
-548 YILQASLAIL
+548 WLLQLCLAVL

-575 VPVAISVAV
+575 VPIAISVAV

-610 HPALMMVTG
+610 HPALMMVAG

-631 GIPLTLLV
+631 GLPLTAIV
-639 LVVTLVVINL
+639 LVITLVVINL

>member
-1 MLARLYCGDIYRDAT
+1 
-16 TPREAFTAHF
+16 
-26 QRPFSTA
+26 
-33 PAECQLVEMSLTPDM
+33 M

-55 AFTMLMLVLEWI
+55 GFTMLMLVLEWI
-67 RADMVALLVVVTIGL
+67 RADMVALLVVVVIGL

-113 DRAGVLNLTAR
+113 DRAGVLNLTAN
-124 FVMKM
+124 FVMRM
-129 ARGMESRLGLVINM
+129 ARGAESRLGVVINL

-150 IIPSQALAALMI
+150 VIPSQALAALMI
-162 PVSSRLS
+162 PVSSRLA
-169 ARTGVPLSRLL
+169 ARTGVPLSKLL

-212 ANLPPGAHTIP
+212 VNLPPGAHTIP
-223 RFGLFSVTPV
+223 KFGLFSVTPV
-233 GLTLAVIGVLYFYF
+233 GLTLALLGVGYFYF

-252 LPGHEDQRLKVT
+252 LPGHEDERLKVT
-264 PGRTESYFAETYGIG
+264 PGRTESYFAETYGIV

-297 IGEVEQLH
+297 IGEVEQLYE
-305 DAPLILAIKS
+305 APLILAIKS

-369 RAGISEVVIPPSSRF
+369 RAGISEVVIPPVSRF
-384 IKQKIGE
+384 IKHTVGE

-402 LAVTRGEQIF
+402 LAVNRGDQVL
-412 RDDLRSVS
+412 RDDVRSVS
-420 LRAGDTLALHSNWRD
+420 LRAGDTVVLHSNWRD

-440 EDKDL
+440 EERDL

-452 KEEQRPGKIWQAV
+452 KEQQRPGKIWQAV
-465 GFFVLAKCLAL
+465 GFFLLAKCLAL
-476 FTQLDL
+476 FTNLDL

-494 LTGVLNMDEAYKA
+494 LSGVLNMDEAYKA

-524 SMDSTGTAAWVAQVV
+524 SMDATGTAAWIAQVV
-539 LQHLGNASP
+539 LDHLGSASP
-548 YILQASLAIL
+548 WLLQLCLAIL

-575 VPVAISVAV
+575 VPIAISVAV

-619 PGGYRGKDFLRV
+619 PGGYKGKDFLRV
-631 GIPLTLLV
+631 GLPLTFLV
-639 LVVTLVVINL
+639 LVVTLLAINL
-649 MFR
+649 LFH

>member
-1 MLARLYCGDIYRDAT
+1 
-16 TPREAFTAHF
+16 
-26 QRPFSTA
+26 
-33 PAECQLVEMSLTPDM
+33 M

-55 AFTMLMLVLEWI
+55 GFTMLMLVLEWI
-67 RADMVALLVVVTIGL
+67 RADMVALLVVVVIGL
-82 TGLIPSERV
+82 TGLIPSDRV

-102 IIAIMIMGEGL
+102 IMAIMIMGEGL
-113 DRAGVLNLTAR
+113 DRAGVLNLTAN
-124 FVMKM
+124 FVMRM
-129 ARGMESRLGLVINM
+129 ARGMESRLGVVINL

-150 IIPSQALAALMI
+150 VIPSQALAALMI

-212 ANLPPGAHTIP
+212 VNLPPGAHTIP
-223 RFGLFSVTPV
+223 KFGLFSVTPI
-233 GLTLAVIGVLYFYF
+233 GLSLALLGVAYFYF

-252 LPGHEDQRLKVT
+252 LPGHEDERLKVT

-297 IGEVEQLH
+297 IGEAEQLYE
-305 DAPLILAIKS
+305 APLILAIKS

-338 GPREQLNQFANNQLC
+338 GPREQLARFANNQLC

-384 IKQKIGE
+384 IKQTVGE

-402 LAVTRGEQIF
+402 LAVTRGDQVF
-412 RDDLRSVS
+412 RDDVRAVG
-420 LRAGDTLALHSNWRD
+420 LRAGDTLVLHSNWRD
-435 LSLAA
+435 LALAS

-452 KEEQRPGKIWQAV
+452 KDEQRPGKIWQAV
-465 GFFVLAKCLAL
+465 GFFVMAKCLAL
-476 FTQLDL
+476 FTNLDL

-524 SMDSTGTAAWVAQVV
+524 SMDATGTAAWIAQGMLAHLGGASPWV
-539 LQHLGNASP
+539 LQACLG
-548 YILQASLAIL
+548 IL

-575 VPVAISVAV
+575 VPIAISVAV

-619 PGGYRGKDFLRV
+619 PGGYKGKDFLRV
-631 GIPLTLLV
+631 GAPLTLLV
-639 LVVTLVVINL
+639 LVVTLLAINL

>member
-1 MLARLYCGDIYRDAT
+1 MALT
-16 TPREAFTAHF
+16 
-26 QRPFSTA
+26 
-33 PAECQLVEMSLTPDM
+33 LTPEM

-55 AFTMLMLVLEWI
+55 CFTMLMLVLEWI
-67 RADMVALLVVVTIGL
+67 RADMVALLVVVVIGL
-82 TGLIPSERV
+82 TGLIPSDRV

-102 IIAIMIMGEGL
+102 IIAIMIMGAGL
-113 DRAGVLNLTAR
+113 DRAGVLGLTAN
-124 FVMKM
+124 FVMRM
-129 ARGMESRLGLVINM
+129 ARGVESRLGVVINL
-143 VASLFSA
+143 VTSLFSA
-150 IIPSQALAALMI
+150 VIPSQALAALMI
-162 PVSSRLS
+162 PVTSRLA

-212 ANLPPGAHTIP
+212 ANLPPGAQTVP
-223 RFGLFSVTPV
+223 KFGLFSVTPV
-233 GLTLAVIGVLYFYF
+233 GLALAVAGVLFFYFYTN
-247 FGRKL
+247 KL
-252 LPGHEDQRLKVT
+252 LPEREDERQKVT
-264 PGRTESYFAETYGIG
+264 PGRTESYFAETYGIV

-305 DAPLILAIKS
+305 GAPLILAIKS
-315 GNDARMAPPADHVIW
+315 GNEARMAPPADQVIW

-338 GPREQLNQFANNQLC
+338 GPRDELNRFANNQLC
-353 RLSTRMRQLG
+353 RVSPRMRQLA

-369 RAGISEVVIPPSSRF
+369 RAGISEAVIPPNSRF
-384 IKQKIGE
+384 LKQSVGE

-396 RFGISV
+396 RYGISV
-402 LAVTRGEQIF
+402 LAVTRGDQVY
-412 RDDLRSVS
+412 RDDLRAVS
-420 LRAGDTLALHSNWRD
+420 LRTGDTLVLHSSWKALQD
-435 LSLAA
+435 VS

-452 KEEQRPGKIWQAV
+452 REEQRPNKIWQAV
-465 GFFVLAKCLAL
+465 GFFLLAKSLAL
-476 FTQLDL
+476 FTNLDL
-482 SVAMMTGAIGML
+482 SIAMMTGAVGML
-494 LTGVLNMDEAYKA
+494 LSGVLNMDEAYRA
-507 INWKT
+507 VNWKT

-524 SMDSTGTAAWVAQVV
+524 SMDSTGTAAWVAQEV
-539 LQHLGNASP
+539 LLHLGHASP
-548 YILQASLAIL
+548 WILQLSLALL
-558 TLLFSQVMSN
+558 TLTFSQVMSN

-619 PGGYRGKDFLRV
+619 PGDYSARDFLRAGV
-631 GIPLTLLV
+631 PLTFIVLLI
-639 LVVTLVVINL
+639 TLVAVNL
-649 MFR
+649 MYR

>member
-1 MLARLYCGDIYRDAT
+1 MGL
-16 TPREAFTAHF
+16 
-26 QRPFSTA
+26 
-33 PAECQLVEMSLTPDM
+33 SLTPEM

-55 AFTMLMLVLEWI
+55 GFTMVMLVLEWI
-67 RADMVALLVVVTIGL
+67 RADMVALLVVVAIGL
-82 TGLIPSERV
+82 TGLIPSEKV

-113 DRAGVLNLTAR
+113 DRAGVLTHTAR
-124 FVMKM
+124 FVMRLASGVE
-129 ARGMESRLGLVINM
+129 ARLSMVINL

-150 IIPSQALAALMI
+150 VIPSQALAALMI
-162 PVSSRLS
+162 PVGSRLS

-180 LPMAFCILTATNTT
+180 LPMAFCILTATNIT

-200 LIVLNDLIASAN
+200 LIILNDLIASAN
-212 ANLPPGAHTIP
+212 LNLPPGAHTIP
-223 RFGLFSVTPV
+223 KFGLFSVTPI
-233 GLTLAVIGVLYFYF
+233 GLALAVVGVAYFYF

-279 GETAELTVTAES
+279 GDTAELTVTAES

-297 IGEVEQLH
+297 IGEAESLH
-305 DAPLILAIKS
+305 QAPLILAIKS
-315 GNDARMAPPADHVIW
+315 GNDSRMAPPADHVIW

-353 RLSTRMRQLG
+353 RVSTRMRQLG

-369 RAGISEVVIPPSSRF
+369 RAGISEVVIPPVSRF
-384 IKQKIGE
+384 IKHTVAE

-402 LAVTRGEQIF
+402 LAVNRGDQVF
-412 RDDLRSVS
+412 RDDVRGVS
-420 LRAGDTLALHSNWRD
+420 LRAGDTVVLHSNWHD
-435 LSLAA
+435 LALAA

-465 GFFVLAKCLAL
+465 GFFLMAQGLAL
-476 FTQLDL
+476 FTNLDL
-482 SVAMMTGAIGML
+482 SLSMMTGAIAML

-512 IFVTACL
+512 IFVVACL

-524 SMDSTGTAAWVAQVV
+524 SMDATGTAAWIAQEVLVHLGGAAPWV
-539 LQHLGNASP
+539 LQLC
-548 YILQASLAIL
+548 LAVL

-575 VPVAISVAV
+575 VPIAISVAV
-584 ATGGNPSAYALIVAV
+584 ATGGNPSAYALIIAV

-619 PGGYRGKDFLRV
+619 PGGYKGRDFLRV
-631 GIPLTLLV
+631 GLPLTVVV
-639 LVVTLVVINL
+639 LVVTLVMVNL

>member
-1 MLARLYCGDIYRDAT
+1 MG
-16 TPREAFTAHF
+16 
-26 QRPFSTA
+26 
-33 PAECQLVEMSLTPDM
+33 LTLSPEM

-55 AFTMLMLVLEWI
+55 AFTMIMLVLEWI
-67 RADMVALLVVVTIGL
+67 RADMVALLVVVVIGL
-82 TGLIPSERV
+82 TGLIPSDRV

-102 IIAIMIMGEGL
+102 IIAIMIMGAGL
-113 DRAGVLNLTAR
+113 DRAGVLNLTAN
-124 FVMKM
+124 FVMRM
-129 ARGMESRLGLVINM
+129 AQGVESRLGLVINM
-143 VASLFSA
+143 VTSLFSA
-150 IIPSQALAALMI
+150 VIPSQALAALMI
-162 PVSSRLS
+162 PVTSRLS
-169 ARTGVPLSRLL
+169 ARTGVPISRLL
-180 LPMAFCILTATNTT
+180 LPMAFCILAATNTT

-212 ANLPPGAHTIP
+212 VNLPPGAHTIP
-223 RFGLFSVTPV
+223 KFGLFSVTPV
-233 GLTLAVIGVLYFYF
+233 GLSLAVIGVLFFYL
-247 FGRKL
+247 FGKKL
-252 LPGHEDQRLKVT
+252 LPEREDERQKVT
-264 PGRTESYFAETYGIG
+264 PGRTESYFAETYGIV

-305 DAPLILAIKS
+305 GAPLILAIKS
-315 GNDARMAPPADHVIW
+315 GNDSRMAPPADHVIW

-338 GPREQLNQFANNQLC
+338 GPRDELNQFANNQLC
-353 RLSTRMRQLG
+353 RLSPRMRQLA

-369 RAGISEVVIPPSSRF
+369 RAGISEAVIPPSSRF
-384 IKQKIGE
+384 IKQSLGE

-396 RFGISV
+396 RYGISV
-402 LAVTRGEQIF
+402 LAVNRGEQVF
-412 RDDLRSVS
+412 RDDLRGVS
-420 LRAGDTLALHSNWRD
+420 LRAGDTLVLHSSWRE
-435 LSLAA
+435 LEQAS

-445 VVVTDIP
+445 VVITDIP

-476 FTQLDL
+476 FTHLDL

-494 LTGVLNMDEAYKA
+494 LTGVLNMDEAYRA

-524 SMDSTGTAAWVAQVV
+524 SMDATGTAAWIAQEV
-539 LQHLGNASP
+539 LQHLGGHSHWL
-548 YILQASLAIL
+548 LQLSLAVL

-575 VPVAISVAV
+575 VPIAISVAI

-610 HPALMMVTG
+610 HPALMMVAG

-631 GIPLTLLV
+631 GLPLTVIV
-639 LVVTLVVINL
+639 LVVTLIAINL
-649 MFR
+649 MFGRH